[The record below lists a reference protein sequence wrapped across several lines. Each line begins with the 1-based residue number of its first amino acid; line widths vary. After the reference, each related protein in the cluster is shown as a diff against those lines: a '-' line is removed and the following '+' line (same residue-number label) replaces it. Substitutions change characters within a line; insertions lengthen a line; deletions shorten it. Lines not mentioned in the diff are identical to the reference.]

1 MDLAYDHIQ
10 ENAYPQDREESNE
23 TPKPDQQEPSLN
35 SDLQD
40 AYKAISSSAWGVKI
54 GGFLGN
60 VMKQV
65 RLLHLTA
72 ELACLLITCLERVC
86 VRSSSKRAC

>member
-1 MDLAYDHIQ
+1 MDLAYDRIQ
-10 ENAYPQDREESNE
+10 EEAFAENISEAKNGSAPEQSSQQQPQE
-23 TPKPDQQEPSLN
+23 QQQGGSQQRGTHSQQPSLN

-40 AYKAISSSAWGVKI
+40 AYKAFSTSPWGIKI

-65 RLLHLTA
+65 G
-72 ELACLLITCLERVC
+72 
-86 VRSSSKRAC
+86 